1 MPTLPNKRLEEALAG
16 QERAI
21 RAAFLDAIRQHGN
34 GINLAALA
42 AALERGDVQAAVEIA
57 RITPAML
64 YGLDAAITGAYATG
78 ANTIVQAAPAF
89 AARFGF
95 DGRAVRA
102 ERWALDNAANLVRE
116 IAADQ
121 VTALREA
128 TQAQLEAGVNPR
140 KAAINIA
147 GKVNRLTGNREG
159 GIVGLTRE
167 QSGWVYGMRREDGS
181 FRPGAVQELQELN
194 PRYFTRNL
202 RDKRFD
208 SLVRKAIRDGKP
220 LSQVD
225 IDRIAARYADRALK
239 YRADVIARTES
250 INALRAGR
258 DEGIRQAIEQGAIN
272 GNATQKVWDSSG
284 DARVRRDHAT
294 MDGQSVAMNEAFTA
308 PDGSRLNYP
317 GDSSLGASAK
327 QTVQCRCFTNYRVDW
342 LRG

>member
-34 GINLAALA
+34 GINLAALT
-42 AALERGDVQAAVEIA
+42 AALDRGDIQAAVEIA

-64 YGLDAAITGAYATG
+64 YGLDAAIVAAYAEG
-78 ANTIVQAAPAF
+78 ANTIVRAAPSF

-128 TQAQLEAGVNPR
+128 TQQQLEAGVNPR

-147 GKVNRLTGNREG
+147 GKVNRVTGNREG
-159 GIVGLTRE
+159 GIVGLRSDQVRT
-167 QSGWVYGMRREDGS
+167 
-181 FRPGAVQELQELN
+181 VQNVRDDLENLN
-194 PRYFTRNL
+194 PRYFTRKL
-202 RDKRFD
+202 RNKSLDR
-208 SLVRKAIRDGKP
+208 LVRKAIRDGKP

-225 IDRIAARYADRALK
+225 IDRIAARYADKALK

-294 MDGQSVAMNEAFTA
+294 MDGQSVAMNEAFVA